1 MAGAGGSHA
10 GRIARLI
17 ARALLLR
24 CPRCGRATAM
34 QRWFTVRP
42 SCTACRF
49 RFDRGE
55 PGYFQGAGCLNL
67 VVAELLFAVGLV
79 TAVALTWPVTP
90 WTALTIVGAFVVAL
104 MPILFFPWSR
114 TLWIALDLALR
125 PSESHDESA
134 AEDGV

>member
-1 MAGAGGSHA
+1 MAGSRGGHVV
-10 GRIARLI
+10 RVARLLG
-17 ARALLLR
+17 RALRLR
-24 CPRCGRATAM
+24 CPRCGGAPVM
-34 QRWFTVRP
+34 QGWFRVRP
-42 SCTACRF
+42 YCMACRF

-79 TAVALTWPVTP
+79 SAVAVTWPATP
-90 WTALTIVGAFVVAL
+90 WTALTIVGALVVAL

-125 PSESHDESA
+125 PAEAHDEWPG
-134 AEDGV
+134 EVG